1 MKYTEKLGLKKPELT
16 DYVNI
21 EDINDNMDVLD
32 EEVGNLKE
40 GSTTIEELQTSNKTL
55 AGAINELKD
64 EVDSKESPSG
74 AQAKAN
80 AALNAAKQYTDEEVG
95 KIADELNAHKAD
107 KVNPHGVTKTQIGL
121 GNVDNVKQM
130 PIAGGT
136 FTGPAYAQA
145 NTAYTTA
152 QLRNIILSTA
162 DASGSAPNGTIWIKY
177 KP

>member
-74 AQAKAN
+74 AQAKAD
-80 AALNAAKQYTDEEVG
+80 AALNSAKQYTDQEVG
-95 KIADELNAHKAD
+95 EVAQDLAAHKAD
-107 KVNPHGVTKTQIGL
+107 NIRHRQIFVSNL
-121 GNVDNVKQM
+121 DPDNT
-130 PIAGGT
+130 IGEDG
-136 FTGPAYAQA
+136 
-145 NTAYTTA
+145 
-152 QLRNIILSTA
+152 
-162 DASGSAPNGTIWIKY
+162 DIWIKY
-177 KP
+177 VE